1 MGISSSSDGGSSST
15 NVTLKN
21 MDTISVSITTLKIK
35 IISALVS
42 LNFDKKDAEIICDVL
57 LYAELRKNNQGILK
71 ITSGELKPHIET
83 LFNKATIKNVLDTKI
98 SAKLDGAQRC
108 GMVVVNEGVTIAI
121 KKAKE
126 HGLAIVGVSNYS
138 SSTGA
143 LGFWA
148 RKITKEGL
156 IGIVM
161 SQCNALVAPYGSYE
175 KIFGTN
181 PIAIGIPTL
190 PRPQILDMTT
200 AATPYFGLVQ
210 AKELGNPIPED
221 VAYGPDGK
229 CTSDPLDAIRGAIR
243 VFDRSHK
250 GSHLALMVEL
260 LAGAFTGASMNDKD
274 LDHNWGSFIL
284 VIDPAVMGSAADFQ
298 ANAMT
303 MCNKVKQAA
312 KLPGHE
318 TIYLP
323 GERGDYIEA
332 EFLKRGEIDINAA
345 IYNKLSSMVSQD
357 EE

>member
-1 MGISSSSDGGSSST
+1 MGNTSSSGDGKSYKDC
-15 NVTLKN
+15 TLNN
-21 MDTISVSITTLKIK
+21 METVSVSITTLKLK
-35 IISALVS
+35 ICSALVS
-42 LNFDKKDAEIICDVL
+42 LNFDKKDAEIISDVL
-57 LYAELRKNNQGILK
+57 IYAELRKNSQGILK

-83 LFNKATIKNVLDTKI
+83 LFNKAMIKTVLDTKI
-98 SAKLDGAQRC
+98 SAKVDGAQRC
-108 GMVVVNEGVTIAI
+108 GMVVVNEGVQIAI

-126 HGLAIVGVSNYS
+126 HGISIVGCSNYS

-143 LGFWA
+143 LGFWV

-161 SQCNALVAPYGSYE
+161 SQCNSLVAPYGSYQ

-181 PIAIGIPTL
+181 PIAIGIPTV

-200 AATPYFGLVQ
+200 AAAPYFALVE
-210 AKELGNPIPED
+210 AKELGNPIPD
-221 VAYGPDGK
+221 NIAYDAQGNH
-229 CTSDPLDAIRGAIR
+229 TTNPLDAMRGALR

-250 GSHLALMVEL
+250 GSHLALMVEI
-260 LAGAFTGASMNDKD
+260 LAGAFTGASMGDKE

-284 VIDPAVMGSAADFQ
+284 VIDPAVMGNAAEFQ

-303 MCNKVKQAA
+303 MCNKVKNAT

-318 TIYLP
+318 NIYLP
-323 GERGDYIEA
+323 GEHGDQIEA

-345 IYNKLSSMVSQD
+345 IYNKLLSMS
-357 EE
+357 